1 MPDYMASSLSVLS
14 NLDASSVNIWR
25 PIFAFIA
32 IWTPLNSGDGVRSA
46 QLIQSGRHPLNHMAS
61 VLHAYHVLDAMQHL
75 DALQHLDAMLHQN
88 SPANIPGIP
97 QNKTGNCPAFHNS
110 GKPAVAFIS
119 LMWKVYSPKGI
130 NLLRILFGYCLSWN
144 LLLELLF
151 AGFSLYQFNYFYYWD
166 YQD

>member
-1 MPDYMASSLSVLS
+1 MASIPLNFPV
-14 NLDASSVNIWR
+14 LDAIRAITRR
-25 PIFAFIA
+25 PFRTASPVR
-32 IWTPLNSGDGVRSA
+32 TPLIQSHGVHSA
-46 QLIQSGRHPLNHMAS
+46 QLLQSGRLVSQHVAS
-61 VLHAYHVLDAMQHL
+61 NLRSHRHLDAIQHLDAMQHS
-75 DALQHLDAMLHQN
+75 DAMPHQN
-88 SPANIPGIP
+88 SPSNIPGIP
-97 QNKTGNCPAFHNS
+97 QNKTGNCLAFHNS
-110 GKPAVAFIS
+110 GKRAVAFIS